1 MSIKTKHQVN
11 PNFNLSS
18 MTDIIFLLLIFFMV
32 SSSYIQT
39 KGILV
44 EKPESKTSTSEPAVV
59 TISIDKKLRYYY
71 EQELI
76 SLQEIENKLAL
87 EKRDKPNLTIS
98 LNADKSVPIEQVIN
112 LMDIGRRHKIKVVI
126 ATK

>member
-1 MSIKTKHQVN
+1 MSIKAKHKVD

-39 KGILV
+39 KGVLV
-44 EKPESKTSTSEPAVV
+44 EKPESKTATSEPAVI
-59 TISIDKKLRYYY
+59 TISIDKNLRYYY

-76 SLQEIENKLAL
+76 SLQEIENRLTLKKK
-87 EKRDKPNLTIS
+87 EKENLTVS
-98 LNADKSVPIEQVIN
+98 LSADKSVPIEKVIS

>member
-76 SLQEIENKLAL
+76 SLQEIEDKLAL

>member
-1 MSIKTKHQVN
+1 MSIKTKHQVD

-44 EKPESKTSTSEPAVV
+44 EKPSSETATNEPVIV
-59 TISIDKKLRYYY
+59 IVSIDKQQRFYY
-71 EQELI
+71 EQELV
-76 SLQEIENKLAL
+76 SLQEIENRLTLKQK
-87 EKRDKPNLTIS
+87 ETPDLTIS
-98 LNADKSVPIEQVIN
+98 LNADKSVPVEQIIN
-112 LMDIGRRHKIKVVI
+112 LMDIGRRNKIRVVI

>member
-1 MSIKTKHQVN
+1 MSIKTKHQVD

-44 EKPESKTSTSEPAVV
+44 EKPSSETATNEPVIV
-59 TISIDKKLRYYY
+59 TVSIDKQQRFYY
-71 EQELI
+71 EQELV
-76 SLQEIENKLAL
+76 SLQEIENRLTLKQK
-87 EKRDKPNLTIS
+87 ETPDLTIS
-98 LNADKSVPIEQVIN
+98 LNADKSVPVEQIIN
-112 LMDIGRRHKIKVVI
+112 LMDIGRRNKIRVVI